1 MALEVMHR
9 ADPDMPVHVAWA
21 YVVRGFRRQPPPFEN
36 LEEYEA
42 RCGGASGGG
51 GGTHCQHGQKTAKLL
66 TSTCNTEDAES

>member
-42 RCGGASGGG
+42 RCGGASGGVG
-51 GGTHCQHGQKTAKLL
+51 GRTA
-66 TSTCNTEDAES
+66 STARKRPKC